1 MNTRV
6 KMVSGT
12 ANKGNISNAMTD
24 MQYQKRSYETDL
36 FVVCIAFHSAPHDK
50 NIATGETSPA
60 ITIMTFITRKL
71 SSPEKFH
78 HRITFIT
85 R

>member
-12 ANKGNISNAMTD
+12 ANKGNILNAMTD

-50 NIATGETSPA
+50 KINLNFDLYLCRRFPPCRLSIISPA
-60 ITIMTFITRKL
+60 
-71 SSPEKFH
+71 
-78 HRITFIT
+78 
-85 R
+85 